1 MSYPSSICA
10 DCGEKHGRRTVGVAT
25 WTVTTCDMCGCNV
38 PCTEPRDFGHLR
50 TGWQASCKHPRYQSN
65 GGKCICQTCGLDI
78 TALAMERDGLTVAL
92 LSDAERDDSGKGET
106 HA

>member
-10 DCGEKHGRRTVGVAT
+10 DCGEKHGKRAVGVAT

-50 TGWQASCKHPRYQSN
+50 MGWRNGCKHPHYQSE
-65 GGKCICQTCGLDI
+65 GGKCICQTCGFDI
-78 TALAMERDGLTVAL
+78 TTLAIERDGLTVAFL
-92 LSDAERDDSGKGET
+92 TPQQCDDSGNDQPMP
-106 HA
+106 

>member
-1 MSYPSSICA
+1 M
-10 DCGEKHGRRTVGVAT
+10 AT
-25 WTVTTCDMCGCNV
+25 WTVTTCNICGCNV

-50 TGWQASCKHPRYQSN
+50 TGWQASCKHPHYQSN